1 MALLL
6 QWARVLKT
14 NHNRHC
20 VLIIHMLDI
29 HSIIYYTKTTEPKI
43 PQFQPHDN
51 KCKQIHYTSI
61 LILIKT
67 NEQKQ
72 DIAVGHQPVSF
83 NFDMDSASK
92 FTHTHTH
99 IVSTT
104 KISTE
109 SNQRKQVVEGKR
121 EKERGREGGTYNNN
135 QHNIAHVRWRN
146 MWNKQYEMECELVNQ
161 TMIISGDIHLP
172 YTTNDWIFIVN
183 VSNPPPLLGV
193 FLEGG
198 GDNTCPSTPLT
209 KPP

>member
-1 MALLL
+1 
-6 QWARVLKT
+6 
-14 NHNRHC
+14 
-20 VLIIHMLDI
+20 MLDI

-99 IVSTT
+99 THTVSTT

-146 MWNKQYEMECELVNQ
+146 M
-161 TMIISGDIHLP
+161 
-172 YTTNDWIFIVN
+172 
-183 VSNPPPLLGV
+183 
-193 FLEGG
+193 
-198 GDNTCPSTPLT
+198 
-209 KPP
+209 